1 MWSCL
6 FFSLESMLGTL
17 KYDSEEYSHCTI
29 HVRLLNCYL
38 ARYVNGL
45 FWLVPS
51 LCFKAIDMKMIFY
64 SRWNKTHFHKK
75 GFALSLVLEVR
86 LGSGLFVIFRY
97 CKETGSLLCRIASWD
112 YYCGK
117 IWRTSLRKLVVIAN
131 RRRNSVLKNK
141 IVMLQFDKTSTW
153 AHVRNG

>member
-1 MWSCL
+1 MWSRL

-17 KYDSEEYSHCTI
+17 KYDSEEYSHCTV

-38 ARYVNGL
+38 ARYSKPL
-45 FWLVPS
+45 LQS
-51 LCFKAIDMKMIFY
+51 EAKCDEIDMKMIFY
-64 SRWNKTHFHKK
+64 SHWNKTHFHKN
-75 GFALSLVLEVR
+75 GFPLSLVLEVR
-86 LGSGLFVIFRY
+86 LRNGLFVIFRY
-97 CKETGSLLCRIASWD
+97 CMETGSLLCRIAFWD
-112 YYCGK
+112 YYWGK
-117 IWRTSLRKLVVIAN
+117 IWRTFLRKLVVIAN